1 MRGFAIALL
10 VIITFIWGS
19 TFIVV
24 KNAIAHIPP
33 FVFVS
38 FRFIIA
44 AILLIPFMIR
54 RGNKITISE
63 VMKSIITGSAL
74 FGGYAFQTLGL
85 LYTTASKSAFITSL
99 SVVLVPFVSYL
110 IFRRKPGA
118 REIAALG
125 MAVIGL
131 YQLILGPRFKFEGI
145 NLGDAF
151 TFFCALS
158 FALHISLTGH
168 FTKSVN
174 IESFTLNQFLYV
186 GIISFIFS
194 LIFGEKITGLSGN
207 PLFALIFIGVFATAF
222 AFVGQT
228 WAQRHIKD
236 TQAALIFSLEPV
248 FAVLFAILF
257 GGEILTTNQ
266 IIGGSLII
274 GGILISEW

>member
-1 MRGFAIALL
+1 MRGLAIGLL

-24 KNAIAHIPP
+24 KNAIVHIPP

-44 AILLIPFMIR
+44 AILLIPFLIR
-54 RGNKITISE
+54 RGERFSSTEIL
-63 VMKSIITGSAL
+63 KSILTGTAL
-74 FGGYAFQTLGL
+74 FGGYTFQTFGL

-110 IFRRKPGA
+110 IFRRKPGT
-118 REIAALG
+118 REIVALG
-125 MAVIGL
+125 LAVVGL
-131 YQLILGPRFKFEGI
+131 YQLILGPHFKFEGV
-145 NLGDAF
+145 NLGDIL

-174 IESFTLNQFLYV
+174 IESFTFNQFLFV
-186 GIISFIFS
+186 GVIAYIFS
-194 LIFGEKITGLSGN
+194 LMFGEKITGLSGN
-207 PLFALIFIGVFATAF
+207 PLLALLFIGVFATAF

-228 WAQRHIKD
+228 WAQRYIKD

-248 FAVLFAILF
+248 FAVVFAVLF
-257 GGEILTTNQ
+257 GGEILTASQ